1 MPAIHSGRV
10 TLNMLRACTAHYER
24 LMAEGVVQPVAL
36 DRTWDAFVCAFEE
49 RPSHCFD
56 PRDRLF
62 ENQLRT
68 LLYRY
73 ENEEGIIK

>member
-1 MPAIHSGRV
+1 
-10 TLNMLRACTAHYER
+10 MLSDATVERMLWACNER
-24 LMAEGVVQPVAL
+24 LKNLVTSGCDESVAL

-49 RPSHCFD
+49 RPAHCFD
-56 PRDRLF
+56 PRDHLF